1 MATSNSTNFALNAQ
15 QICEAALR
23 LARVLG
29 IGQTVDAETMN
40 IAYQNLN
47 IMCRHWENTG
57 VRIWGIDRGIL
68 FPSTVKSG
76 LIFQR

>member
-1 MATSNSTNFALNAQ
+1 MRP
-15 QICEAALR
+15 ALR

-29 IGQTVDAETMN
+29 IGQSVDAETMN

-57 VRIWGIDRGIL
+57 VRIWGIDRGYIV
-68 FPSTVKSG
+68 S
-76 LIFQR
+76 